1 MSDNDKEL
9 DGSKDYS
16 SADKPAEV
24 SKDDSHKAEKLA
36 KAGRDDLDTDAGS
49 D

>member
-1 MSDNDKEL
+1 MSENENEL
-9 DGSKDYS
+9 GGSKDYS
-16 SADKPAEV
+16 SDDKPAEV
-24 SKDDSHKAEKLA
+24 SKDDSHKVEKLA